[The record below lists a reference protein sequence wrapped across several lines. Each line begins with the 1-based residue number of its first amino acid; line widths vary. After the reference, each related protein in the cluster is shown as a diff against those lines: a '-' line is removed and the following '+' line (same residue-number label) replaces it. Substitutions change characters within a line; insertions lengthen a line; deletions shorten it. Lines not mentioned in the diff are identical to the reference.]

1 MKRAVVVG
9 GGFIGLE
16 MVENLVH
23 MGIHVTLVEM
33 LPQVNQGVGRGGV
46 HLPPQGYSRGR
57 ARALHASA
65 LATSFDPNQSLTHPA
80 LPKSRL
86 PRRRCC
92 SCSPCKPLRLSPVP
106 SMRR

>member
-33 LPQVNQGVGRGGV
+33 LPQVNQGVGCTSHLKGTAGGGPGPCMLL
-46 HLPPQGYSRGR
+46 HSPHSPP
-57 ARALHASA
+57 
-65 LATSFDPNQSLTHPA
+65 DPNQSLVHHA
-80 LPKSRL
+80 LPEGRL
-86 PRRRCC
+86 PRRRC
-92 SCSPCKPLRLSPVP
+92 SKPLHLAPFP
-106 SMRR
+106 PMRR